1 MARKISK
8 EEYEKQL
15 KEITN
20 TIIPTSE
27 YLGWTLP
34 IDYHCLICGNDW
46 TSKEARNVIRGYGCP
61 TCGTKNRTMALK
73 MLNKGRLKS
82 EEQFRKELAEKQPN
96 LIPNDTYIN
105 GKTKYHCTCKIHN
118 CDVYTTPDK
127 YIHRGQGCNLCA
139 IEKSKY
145 ATRYN
150 HESFVEKLFSVNPNL
165 EVLSEYTNIK
175 DRLDIRCKIC
185 DYKWKPMAES
195 LIFSTNPCGC
205 PSCAG
210 NAVKDSSTF
219 EEELKI
225 THPELQLLSPYI
237 RSNRKVHVLCTDCN
251 KDFWVTPNKLQQGQ
265 HCPHCKISHGER
277 LIRDVLTNLNI
288 EFEMQKRFDNLKGLG
303 NKKLSYD
310 FYLPTYNLLIEF
322 QGEQHERPVIFKGL
336 TEKIAQERFI
346 KQQEHDKRKRDYAK
360 SHNIGLLEIWYY
372 DINLVEDI
380 LLKVL
385 KADTSKS
392 A

>member
-34 IDYHCLICGNDW
+34 MDYHCLVCGNNW

-139 IEKSKY
+139 IEKNKC

-150 HESFVEKLFSVNPNL
+150 HESFVEKLFSINPNL

-175 DRLDIRCKIC
+175 DRLNIRCKIC
-185 DYKWKPMAES
+185 NYKWKPMAES
-195 LIFSTNPCGC
+195 LIFSINPCGC
-205 PSCAG
+205 PNCAG
-210 NAVKDSSTF
+210 NAVKESSTF

-251 KDFWVTPNKLQQGQ
+251 KDFWITPNKLQQGQ

-277 LIRDVLTNLNI
+277 LIRDILTNLNI
-288 EFEMQKRFDNLKGLG
+288 EFEMQKRFDDLKGLG

-336 TEKIAQERFI
+336 TERIAQERFI
-346 KQQEHDKRKRDYAK
+346 RQQEHDKRKRDYAK
-360 SHNIGLLEIWYY
+360 EHNIGLLEIWYY

>member
-1 MARKISK
+1 MARKITEK
-8 EEYEKQL
+8 EYETKL
-15 KEITN
+15 KEVTN
-20 TIIPTSE
+20 TIIITSK
-27 YLGWTLP
+27 YLGWCSP
-34 IDYHCLICGNDW
+34 IDCHCLICGHNW
-46 TSKEARNVIRGYGCP
+46 TVKEARNIIRGFGCP
-61 TCGTKNRTMALK
+61 ICAKEKQKKALK
-73 MLNKGRLKS
+73 EHWAIHKKTDEEFRQELK
-82 EEQFRKELAEKQPN
+82 EKHPN
-96 LIPNDTYIN
+96 LIPNDSYVN
-105 GKTKYHCTCKIHN
+105 GKTKYHCICKIHN
-118 CDVYTTPDK
+118 CDVYTTPEK
-127 YIHRGQGCNLCA
+127 YLYREQGCKLCA
-139 IEKSKY
+139 MEKNKC

-150 HESFVEKLFSVNPNL
+150 HKSFVEKLSSINSSL
-165 EVLSEYTNIK
+165 EVLSEYTHIK
-175 DRLDIRCKIC
+175 ARINIRCKIC
-185 DYKWKPMAES
+185 GHEWKPIAES

-205 PSCAG
+205 PKCAK
-210 NAVKDSSTF
+210 NAVKTTLEF

-277 LIRDVLTNLNI
+277 FIRDVITNLNI
-288 EFEMQKRFDNLKGLG
+288 EFEMQKRFDDLKGFG
-303 NKKLSYD
+303 NRKLSYD

-346 KQQEHDKRKRDYAK
+346 KQQEHDKRKRNYAE

>member
-1 MARKISK
+1 MSSKINL
-8 EEYEKQL
+8 EEYQKRLSEA
-15 KEITN
+15 TN
-20 TIIPTSE
+20 TIVPISE
-27 YLGWTLP
+27 YVGWYKP
-34 IDYHCLICGNDW
+34 ITYKCIVCNHEW
-46 TSKEARNVIRGYGCP
+46 KAKEARSAIRYGCP
-61 TCGTKNRTMALK
+61 NCAKNKRLEV
-73 MLNKGRLKS
+73 LNEIHKSNLKS

-96 LIPNDTYIN
+96 LIPNDEYVN
-105 GKTKYHCTCKIHN
+105 DNTKYHCICKIHK
-118 CDVYTTPDK
+118 CDVFTTPSK
-127 YIHRGQGCNLCA
+127 YLRRNQGCKLCA
-139 IEKSKY
+139 IERDSC
-145 ATRYN
+145 ATRYS
-150 HESFVEKLFSVNPNL
+150 HHSFVGKLSSINPNL

-175 DRLDIRCKIC
+175 DRIDIRCKIC
-185 DYKWKPMAES
+185 GHKWKPIAES
-195 LIFSTNPCGC
+195 LVAKISCGC
-205 PSCAG
+205 PKCAG
-210 NAVKDSSTF
+210 NAVKESSTF

-225 THPELQLLSPYI
+225 THSELQLLSPYI

-277 LIRDVLTNLNI
+277 FIRDVLTNLNI
-288 EFEMQKRFDNLKGLG
+288 EFEMQKRFDDLKGLG
-303 NKKLSYD
+303 NRKLSYD

-336 TEKIAQERFI
+336 TEKITQERFI
-346 KQQEHDKRKRDYAK
+346 KQQEHDKRKRNYAE